1 MNKPKLKIS
10 ILSMSL
16 LTMSFLVITNAF
28 GAMTKSFPNVPVA
41 KIQMIGTVPSL
52 GTLIATIVVGIL
64 GVKYSKK
71 SLSLIGLLITT
82 VGGLL
87 PLVIHG
93 SVDVLIG
100 CAFILGFGLGFVNT
114 LIPMLISIFFEG
126 EERNEMM
133 GKNTA
138 MNSLGS
144 ILMMFGGGLLGAKSW
159 VNSYWVFLLGIFVF
173 LLVLFVL
180 PTDKVDY
187 NEKSVN
193 SNVFGI
199 LGNLNGYIW
208 LIGLI
213 TLLMGILYTIYPT
226 NLSIVI
232 DQKQLGST
240 SITGIVN
247 AVGTAGGFIAGFSLK
262 YLNKI
267 FKDKIIASGFI
278 TLGITFLLGRTANSL
293 VLICIGG
300 ILSGF
305 AMSMIMS
312 TIPFYMS
319 VVSHKYELA
328 VSMMV
333 FQFMN
338 SIGGFISPVLLNLL
352 HIKAG
357 EGSFTFGCIC
367 CFVIGLICILA
378 NLGKRIM
385 SNSVKEG

>member
-1 MNKPKLKIS
+1 MNKLKMKVS

-52 GTLIATIVVGIL
+52 GTLVATLIVGIL
-64 GVKYSKK
+64 GVRYSKK
-71 SLSLIGLLITT
+71 SLSLIGLAIAT

-87 PLVIHG
+87 PLLVHN

-100 CAFILGFGLGFVNT
+100 CAFVLGFGLGFVNT
-114 LIPMLISIFFEG
+114 LIPTLISIFFEG

-133 GKNTA
+133 GRNTA

-144 ILMMFGGGLLGAKSW
+144 ILMMLGGGLLGANNW
-159 VNSYWVFLLGIFVF
+159 VNSYWVFVLGILVF
-173 LLVLFVL
+173 LLVLFAL
-180 PTDKVDY
+180 PNDKAGHSEENTD
-187 NEKSVN
+187 
-193 SNVFGI
+193 SNVFRV
-199 LGNLNGYIW
+199 LRNLNGYVW
-208 LIGLI
+208 LIGFI
-213 TLLMGILYTIYPT
+213 TLLMGILYTIYPS

-232 DQKQLGST
+232 DQKKLGST

-247 AVGTAGGFIAGFSLK
+247 AIGTAGGFIAGFSLK

-278 TLGITFLLGRTANSL
+278 TLGFTFLLGRIADNL

-300 ILSGF
+300 VLSGF

-319 VVSHKYELA
+319 VVSQKYELA
-328 VSMMV
+328 ISMMV

-338 SIGGFISPVLLNLL
+338 SIGGFISPVLLNLIK
-352 HIKAG
+352 IKAG
-357 EGSFTFGCIC
+357 KSSFTFGCIC
-367 CFVIGLICILA
+367 CFVIGIICIII
-378 NLGKRIM
+378 NLGKRIL